1 MNTREKMTAAL
12 TIAALVACLAVQ
24 SANAEGPSRTL
35 ADGLIAYMTFDST
48 VTENSISGSSV
59 SPTSSGSVGVAANG
73 KFGSYVDF
81 PPDTGTGNYV
91 YLAGS
96 ESGYEGE
103 GKCFTAT
110 LWVKLPASVSGDP
123 VILANKSWF
132 NGSLKGF
139 VLFNP
144 YLPQVKF
151 NVGDGDGGRIDIG
164 PVDNESTDEWT
175 FYAIT
180 GDSDGVLT
188 LYQGRKDGTLGW
200 VCDSLSGSSMENGA
214 GFCIGNNPPEAGAYS
229 WPFVGGVDDLG
240 TWTRTL
246 TQDEIRLVYEAG
258 RVGIPLGTLTAPGP
272 ATATWTGAISSDATV
287 AGNWSGNE
295 VPTLDTEVTVSGT
308 ASLTLA
314 EGTMLLCKSILFDN
328 VTLGADANLRG
339 LDAAKIASGSS
350 IDLNGHAL
358 YLRTR
363 CSPQLSV
370 TDSSADAAHPGELH
384 IDDVGVDIANTTMA
398 LSGNLRFFKS
408 GAGKFTSSASAT
420 YTGGFAVEGGTFFMT
435 RQGSGAVYV
444 GAGATLDAYGFDL
457 MYCSHVT
464 LAGGTIT
471 STSNGRGVTLCASM
485 DVTADSSIVMANLSD
500 YHDMGVLQYEWNLG
514 GNTLTLVMDGY
525 DPDFTLVNGGTMSNG
540 TFKVVVMPT
549 ALDGIGASGIAWV
562 HFADMNGRDG
572 LNLDLGTS
580 VLRMKNKS
588 GNSKVCD
595 FTCNPPTYHP
605 VHSELKMEVYGTFT
619 PQGPDGFNLL
629 MMDGSAIDFS
639 AQSAPWNC
647 HFTNAGGSAG
657 GDDDTRKV
665 AFDTGAT
672 VTIKF
677 GERDL
682 HALAASGEYVALWA
696 TDAVPDSSVKFVIE
710 ERNAEK
716 YKVKRDNTGLKVRE
730 IAGLTLI
737 LR

>member
-12 TIAALVACLAVQ
+12 TTAALVSCFAVQ
-24 SANAEGPSRTL
+24 SVNAEPSRTL

-81 PPDTGTGNYV
+81 PSDTGTGNYV

-96 ESGYEGE
+96 ESGGYEGD
-103 GKCFTAT
+103 GKCFAAT
-110 LWVKLPASVSGDP
+110 LWLKMPEGVPGDP
-123 VILANKSWF
+123 SFLANKSWASGI
-132 NGSLKGF
+132 NKGF
-139 VLFNP
+139 VLFAAQGGVN
-144 YLPQVKF
+144 L
-151 NVGDGDGGRIDIG
+151 NAGDGSNRIDLWTMYHEG
-164 PVDNESTDEWT
+164 TNDWT
-175 FYAIT
+175 FYAVT
-180 GDSDGVLT
+180 CDSDGVVT
-188 LYQGRKDGTLGW
+188 LYQGRKDGTLA
-200 VCDSLSGSSMENGA
+200 SLSNTLSSFTMESGA
-214 GFCIGNNPPEAGAYS
+214 SICIGNDSTGNYS
-229 WPFVGGVDDLG
+229 PPFVGGIDDVG
-240 TWTRTL
+240 IWTRTL
-246 TQDEIRLVYEAG
+246 AQDEINRIFSAG
-258 RVGIPLGTLTAPGP
+258 RVGVALGTLANASAGP
-272 ATATWTGAISSDATV
+272 ATATWTGSVSSDATV

-295 VPTLDTEVTVSGT
+295 LPTIDTDVTVSGNV
-308 ASLTLA
+308 SMTLA
-314 EGTMLLCKSILFDN
+314 EGAMLPCKSILFDN
-328 VTLGADANLRG
+328 VTLGADANLLG
-339 LDAAKIASGSS
+339 LDATKIASGSS

-358 YLRTR
+358 YLRTGK
-363 CSPQLSV
+363 SLPLAV
-370 TDSSADAAHPGELH
+370 KDTSADTDNPGELH
-384 IDDVGVDIANTTMA
+384 IDDLGFDIVNTTMA

-420 YTGGFAVEGGTFFMT
+420 YTGVFAVEGGTFFMT
-435 RQGSGAVYV
+435 RDGSGAVYV

-457 MYCSHVT
+457 KDCRHVT

-471 STSNGRGVTLCASM
+471 STSDGHGVTLCASM
-485 DVTADSSIVMANLSD
+485 DVTADSSIVMANLN
-500 YHDMGVLQYEWNLG
+500 YFHDMGVLQYAWNLG

-525 DPDFTLVNGGTMSNG
+525 DPDFSILNGGTMSNG
-540 TFKVVVMPT
+540 TFRVVVMPT
-549 ALDGIGASGIAWV
+549 AYDSYNGGIAWV
-562 HFADMNGRDG
+562 HFADLNGRDG

-580 VLRMKNKS
+580 ILRMKNDHS
-588 GNSKVCD
+588 NSSVCD
-595 FTCNPPTYHP
+595 FTCNSPTNHP
-605 VHSELKMEVYGTFT
+605 VYSALKMEVYGTFT

>member
-1 MNTREKMTAAL
+1 MTTQKKMTAAL
-12 TIAALVACLAVQ
+12 KTAALAACLAVQ
-24 SANAEGPSRTL
+24 SANAEEPSRTL

-48 VTENSISGSSV
+48 VTENSISSSSV
-59 SPTSSGSVGVAANG
+59 SPTSNGSVGVAANG

-81 PPDTGTGNYV
+81 PSDTGTGNYV

-96 ESGYEGE
+96 ESGYEGDE
-103 GKCFTAT
+103 KCFTAT

-123 VILANKSWF
+123 VILANKSWTDG
-132 NGSLKGF
+132 NLKGF
-139 VLFNP
+139 VLFNLSWWP
-144 YLPQVKF
+144 LGKF
-151 NVGDGDGGRIDIG
+151 NAGNGVGGRIDIG
-164 PVDNESTDEWT
+164 PVDNEITDEWT

-188 LYQGRKDGTLGW
+188 LYQGRKDGTLDW
-200 VCDSLSGSSMENGA
+200 VSDSLSGFSMETGY
-214 GFCIGNNPPEAGAYS
+214 GLCIGNNPPELGAYS
-229 WPFVGGVDDLG
+229 YPFVGGVDDLG
-240 TWTRTL
+240 AWTRTL

-258 RVGIPLGTLTAPGP
+258 RVGISLGTLTAPGP

-295 VPTLDTEVTVSGT
+295 VPTLDTAVTVSGT

-339 LDAAKIASGSS
+339 LDATKIASGSS

-358 YLRTR
+358 YLRTGR
-363 CSPQLSV
+363 SPLLSV
-370 TDSSADAAHPGELH
+370 TDSSADTAHPGELH
-384 IDDVGVDIANTTMA
+384 IDDMGVDIANTTMA

-408 GAGKFTSSASAT
+408 GAGTFTSSASET
-420 YTGGFAVEGGTFFMT
+420 YTGGFAVEGGTFVMT
-435 RQGSGAVYV
+435 RDGSGAVYV

-457 MYCSHVT
+457 KYCRHVT

-471 STSNGRGVTLCASM
+471 STSNGHGVTLCESM
-485 DVTADSSIVMANLSD
+485 DVTADSSIVMANLND
-500 YHDMGVLQYEWNLG
+500 FHDMGVPQYAWNLG

-525 DPDFTLVNGGTMSNG
+525 DPDFSILNGGTMSNG
-540 TFKVVVMPT
+540 TFRVVVMPT
-549 ALDGIGASGIAWV
+549 AYDSYNGGIAWV
-562 HFADMNGRDG
+562 HFADLNGRDG

-580 VLRMKNKS
+580 ILRMKNDHS
-588 GNSKVCD
+588 NSSVCD
-595 FTCNPPTYHP
+595 FTCNSPTNHP
-605 VHSELKMEVYGTFT
+605 VYSARKMEVYGTFT

-647 HFTNAGGSAG
+647 HFTNAGGNAG
-657 GDDDTRKV
+657 GDGDNCKV

-682 HALAASGEYVALWA
+682 DALADSGEYVALWA

-716 YKVKRDNTGLKVRE
+716 YKVKRDNTGLKVRK
-730 IAGLTLI
+730 IAGITLI
-737 LR
+737 IR

>member
-12 TIAALVACLAVQ
+12 TTAALVSCFAVQ
-24 SANAEGPSRTL
+24 SVNAEPSRTL

-81 PPDTGTGNYV
+81 PSDTGTGNYV

-96 ESGYEGE
+96 ESGGYEGD
-103 GKCFTAT
+103 GKCFAAT
-110 LWVKLPASVSGDP
+110 LWLKMPEGVPGDP
-123 VILANKSWF
+123 SFLANKSWASGI
-132 NGSLKGF
+132 NKGF
-139 VLFNP
+139 VLFAAQGGVN
-144 YLPQVKF
+144 L
-151 NVGDGDGGRIDIG
+151 NAGDGSNRIDLWTMYHEG
-164 PVDNESTDEWT
+164 TNDWT
-175 FYAIT
+175 FYAVT
-180 GDSDGVLT
+180 CDSDGVVT
-188 LYQGRKDGTLGW
+188 LYQGRKDGTLA
-200 VCDSLSGSSMENGA
+200 SLSNTLSSFTMESGA
-214 GFCIGNNPPEAGAYS
+214 SICIGNDSTGNYS
-229 WPFVGGVDDLG
+229 PPFVGGIDDVG
-240 TWTRTL
+240 IWTRTL
-246 TQDEIRLVYEAG
+246 AQDEINRIFSAG
-258 RVGIPLGTLTAPGP
+258 RVGVALGTLANASAGP
-272 ATATWTGAISSDATV
+272 ATATWTGSVSSDATV

-295 VPTLDTEVTVSGT
+295 LPTIDTDVTVSGNV
-308 ASLTLA
+308 SMTLA
-314 EGTMLLCKSILFDN
+314 EGAMLPCKSILFDN
-328 VTLGADANLRG
+328 VTLGADANLLG
-339 LDAAKIASGSS
+339 LDATKIASGSS

-358 YLRTR
+358 YLRTGK
-363 CSPQLSV
+363 SLPLAV
-370 TDSSADAAHPGELH
+370 KDTSADTDNPGELH
-384 IDDVGVDIANTTMA
+384 IDDLGFDIVNTTMA

-435 RQGSGAVYV
+435 RDGSGAVYV

-457 MYCSHVT
+457 KDCRHVT

-471 STSNGRGVTLCASM
+471 STSDGHGVTLCASM
-485 DVTADSSIVMANLSD
+485 DVTADSSIVMANLN
-500 YHDMGVLQYEWNLG
+500 YFHDMGVLQYAWNLG

-525 DPDFTLVNGGTMSNG
+525 DPDFSILNGGTMSNG
-540 TFKVVVMPT
+540 TFRVVVMPT
-549 ALDGIGASGIAWV
+549 AYDSYNGGIAWV
-562 HFADMNGRDG
+562 HFADLNGRDG

-580 VLRMKNKS
+580 ILRMKNDHS
-588 GNSKVCD
+588 NSSVCD
-595 FTCNPPTYHP
+595 FTCNSPTNHP
-605 VHSELKMEVYGTFT
+605 VYSALKMEVYGTFT